1 MRESPVVTLIV
12 AMRNEQRHVARCVA
26 SLLAQDYPHDR
37 LEVLFMDGRSTDATR
52 EIVSAAIAERD
63 GFELVDNPG
72 VIQSIAWNLGIERA
86 RGDLVGIVSA
96 HSELA
101 PDYVSRCVETLLRTG
116 ADLVGGPARAES
128 ESVVG
133 EAIALAM
140 STRFGVGGAEFRYAT
155 EESEVDT
162 VFMGVCK
169 RELYERIGGFDAEM
183 VRNQDDELSYRLL
196 EHGGRI
202 VCNPAIRSVY
212 RNRATL
218 RSLWKQY
225 FDYGRWKVRVMQK
238 HPQQM
243 RPRHFVPFVFV
254 STVGA
259 SMLVPPAFL
268 AISTTYGGA
277 TLAMSL
283 AIAARTRRLDILPYL
298 PAAFAILHV
307 GYGIGFLKGLVQFRD
322 RWNDRASRAPM
333 FSPARARE

>member
-1 MRESPVVTLIV
+1 MPEVPVVTLIV
-12 AMRNEQRHVARCVA
+12 AMRNEERHVSRCVA
-26 SLLAQDYPHDR
+26 SLLAQDYPAER
-37 LEVLFMDGRSTDATR
+37 LVVLFMDGRSTDRTR
-52 EIVSAAIAERD
+52 EIVSAGIGDRA

-86 RGDLVGIVSA
+86 RAGLVGIVSA

-101 PDYVSRCVETLLRTG
+101 ADYVTRAVETLQRTG

-140 STRFGVGGAEFRYAT
+140 STPFGVGGAQFRYAT
-155 EESEVDT
+155 EESDVDT

-218 RSLWKQY
+218 KSLWKQY

-243 RPRHFVPFVFV
+243 RPRHFVPFLFV

-259 SMLVPPAFL
+259 SALVPPAFV
-268 AISTTYGGA
+268 AVSGAYTSA
-277 TLAMSL
+277 TLAMS
-283 AIAARTRRLDILPYL
+283 AMIAARTKRLDILPYL

-307 GYGIGFLKGLVQFRD
+307 GYGLGFIKGLLQFRD
-322 RWNDRASRAPM
+322 RWGDRESQAPK
-333 FSPARARE
+333 FATARE

>member
-1 MRESPVVTLIV
+1 MSPPVEHPIVTLVV
-12 AMRNEQRHVARCVA
+12 AMRNEERHVARCVQ
-26 SLLAQDYPHDR
+26 SLLDQDYPRDR
-37 LEVLFMDGRSTDATR
+37 LEVLFMDGGSTDRTR
-52 EIVSAAIAERD
+52 EIVSEMIAGRA

-72 VIQSIAWNLGIERA
+72 KIQSIAWNLGIERA
-86 RGDLVGIVSA
+86 RGDLVGIVSG

-101 PDYVSRCVETLLRTG
+101 PDYVDVAVETLVRTG

-128 ESVVG
+128 ETVVG

-140 STRFGVGGAEFRYAT
+140 STPFGVGGAEFRYAT
-155 EESEVDT
+155 AESEVDT

-196 EHGGRI
+196 EQGGRI

-238 HPQQM
+238 HRAQM
-243 RPRHFVPFVFV
+243 RPRHFVPPLFVTTLGM
-254 STVGA
+254 S
-259 SMLVPPAFL
+259 SLVPPALLGMSALYGSATMAVSVML
-268 AISTTYGGA
+268 AA
-277 TLAMSL
+277 K
-283 AIAARTRRLDILPYL
+283 ARRIDVLPYL
-298 PAAFAILHV
+298 PAAFAILHI
-307 GYGIGFLKGLVQFRD
+307 GYGAGFLRGLYQFRD
-322 RWNDRASRAPM
+322 RWNDRSSQAPAFTRA
-333 FSPARARE
+333 